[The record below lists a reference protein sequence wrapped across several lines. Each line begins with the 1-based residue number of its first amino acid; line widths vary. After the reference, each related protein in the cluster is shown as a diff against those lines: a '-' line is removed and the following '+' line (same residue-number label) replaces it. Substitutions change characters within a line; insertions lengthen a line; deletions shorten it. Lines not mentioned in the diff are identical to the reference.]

1 MDRLFYQQLAER
13 SLQGEALEDSL
24 CEVILTSPE
33 ITLLRLLDAAFE
45 VRQKFWG
52 KKVMIHIINN
62 AQNGH
67 CPEDCHYCAQAKT
80 SKADIEEYPL
90 KSDAEILEEAKRAYE
105 SGAYRYCMV
114 FAGRGPSAKR
124 VEHLSRLIRKI
135 KDTYPIRICLS
146 SGLCGEA
153 GLQKLKDAGLDRLNH
168 NLNTSENFYPSI
180 CTTHTYGDRLN
191 TLESARKVGI
201 EICSGMIV
209 GLGEKTS
216 DLISVA
222 KTLRRLESPSIP
234 VNFLVPIEG
243 NLLTKTETLTPQY
256 CLRVLCLFR
265 LLNPKAEI
273 RAAAGREGHLRSLD
287 VLSLYP
293 ANSIFLDGY
302 LNTKGVNRTK
312 VLRMIQDSGFTIDS
326 EHDLKYLLRQESSE
340 KQEFT
345 VDGSSIFLK
354 NIADLRPTLDTNLKA
369 NINIRATSQ
378 SPQSSPLTKK
388 TK

>member
-1 MDRLFYQQLAER
+1 MDRLLYHQLAER
-13 SLQGEALEDSL
+13 SLAGEVLEDAL
-24 CEVILTSPE
+24 CERILSDSE
-33 ITLLRLLDAAFE
+33 IEILPLVDAAFE
-45 VRQKFWG
+45 VRKKFWG
-52 KKVMIHIINN
+52 KQVMIHIINN

-90 KSDAEILEEAKRAYE
+90 KSDSEILEEAKRAFE

-124 VEHLSRLIRKI
+124 VDHLSQLIKKI
-135 KDTYPIRICLS
+135 KDNYPIRICLS
-146 SGLCGEA
+146 SGLCGEE

-209 GLGEKTS
+209 GMGEKNP
-216 DLISVA
+216 DVISVA

-234 VNFLVPIEG
+234 VNFLVPIDG
-243 NLLTKTETLTPQY
+243 NRLAEPKDLTPEY

-265 LLNPKAEI
+265 FLNPKAEI

-302 LNTKGVNRTK
+302 LNTRGGNRAK
-312 VLRMIQDSGFTIDS
+312 VLRMIQDAGFTLDS
-326 EHDLKYLLRQESSE
+326 EHDLEDLLRQESPE
-340 KQEFT
+340 AQTFA
-345 VDGSSIFLK
+345 VDGSKTFLK
-354 NIADLRPTLDTNLKA
+354 TLNDLRPVLK
-369 NINIRATSQ
+369 T
-378 SPQSSPLTKK
+378 
-388 TK
+388 